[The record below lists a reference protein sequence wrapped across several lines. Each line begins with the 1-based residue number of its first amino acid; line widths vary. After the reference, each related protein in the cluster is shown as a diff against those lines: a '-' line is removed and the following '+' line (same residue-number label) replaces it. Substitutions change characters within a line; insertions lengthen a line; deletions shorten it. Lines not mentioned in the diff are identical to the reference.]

1 MRGFKKP
8 ERIVN
13 LLWLIRNHFC
23 WASNLLEPSLFLKKI
38 QGKVCCKFTI
48 IDSSITIM
56 FKY

>member
-38 QGKVCCKFTI
+38 QGKVCCKNHA
-48 IDSSITIM
+48 SLL
-56 FKY
+56 